1 MAHLRTRRVRMVTP
15 KNRLVVNTSLVRPMG
30 RNKPAYISTKS
41 ISVMTTAQGRSQD
54 AFFRQLE
61 RLDQQLKARKISPA
75 DLEVYR
81 HGLEKKFKY
90 LTQRRMAQI
99 KRVSE
104 RHHKS
109 GMLFNDRAFK
119 ERGRALMEK
128 SKDFTVAVLDIDFFK
143 SVNDTISH
151 DAGDAALAFFGNQ
164 INRVSR
170 GMRGFAG
177 RIGDGEEFAVA
188 IPGGA
193 IHMIGFIRT
202 LSKRM
207 QAQFKREETTRTMLR
222 GQLPTFSAGVA
233 FATEGKSFEDV
244 MKVADAREILSKKGR
259 NRLTIP
265 LGKNNAPRTVR
276 ISSDESWLK
285 GKVSRH

>member
-1 MAHLRTRRVRMVTP
+1 MTTR
-15 KNRLVVNTSLVRPMG
+15 N
-30 RNKPAYISTKS
+30 
-41 ISVMTTAQGRSQD
+41 ISVMTSAQVKSVEG
-54 AFFRQLE
+54 FLRQLK
-61 RLDQQLKARKISPA
+61 RLEMQYRNRRISTV
-75 DLEVYR
+75 DYEVYR
-81 HGLEKKFKY
+81 HALEKKFVA
-90 LTQRRMAQI
+90 LTRMRMAQV

-109 GMLFNDRAFK
+109 GMLFNDRSFK
-119 ERGRALMEK
+119 ERGRALMAQ
-128 SKDFTVAVLDIDFFK
+128 SKDFTVAILDIDFFK
-143 SVNDTISH
+143 SVNDTIGH

-207 QAQFKREETTRTMLR
+207 QTQFAREETTRTMLQ
-222 GQLPTFSAGVA
+222 GKLPTFSAGVA
-233 FATEGKSFEDV
+233 FGTEGKKFEDV
-244 MKVADAREILSKKGR
+244 MKIADAREILSKKGR
-259 NRLTIP
+259 NRVTIP
-265 LGKNNAPRTVR
+265 LGKDNMPRTVR